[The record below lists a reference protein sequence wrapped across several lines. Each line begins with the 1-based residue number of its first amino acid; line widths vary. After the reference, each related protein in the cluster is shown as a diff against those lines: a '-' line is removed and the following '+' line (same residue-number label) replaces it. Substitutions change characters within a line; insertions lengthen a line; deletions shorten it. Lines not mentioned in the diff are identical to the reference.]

1 MKRWSILSFRVAHS
15 EFNSFSVVV
24 DNTGTSKGY
33 GFVRFGNE
41 QEQQTALATMV
52 NAMGLGAKPIKV
64 KPQPQ
69 MSRIP

>member
-1 MKRWSILSFRVAHS
+1 MVYSDL
-15 EFNSFSVVV
+15 NSFSVVV
-24 DNTGTSKGY
+24 DNTGMSKGY

-64 KPQPQ
+64 KNTTANESNSLATFRQR
-69 MSRIP
+69 SIT